1 MFKNSLNFIMLKIRL
16 ILRCKQVTKTNLKMQ
31 TIFKILR
38 CKHIT
43 KTGHAEQRI
52 RDSFGLL
59 GNRSPALLYFALLCF
74 TTPQQADRWPI
85 PPSPM
90 APVYYY
96 LKDLAKFTF
105 NYKYTTMCNVRGF
118 FNLFKLK
125 AIAMIASETC
135 FTLLL
140 FYSERQDLA
149 ILFEPFLL
157 KFCVC
162 EIFAPWAPLGSLGSS
177 GIPGI

>member
-1 MFKNSLNFIMLKIRL
+1 LFELK
-16 ILRCKQVTKTNLKMQ
+16 
-31 TIFKILR
+31 TI
-38 CKHIT
+38 
-43 KTGHAEQRI
+43 
-52 RDSFGLL
+52 
-59 GNRSPALLYFALLCF
+59 
-74 TTPQQADRWPI
+74 
-85 PPSPM
+85 
-90 APVYYY
+90 
-96 LKDLAKFTF
+96 
-105 NYKYTTMCNVRGF
+105 
-118 FNLFKLK
+118 
-125 AIAMIASETC
+125 AIIVSETC